1 MKKILIALALI
12 MGVQTGADAQLL
24 KKLGDALDK
33 GAKKLDQAT
42 EKLDKAL
49 GGSQKQSTG
58 STTNTTSK
66 AITKTIQSGP
76 TSIKTEGDMR
86 GLEISWI
93 GASRIY
99 GSNSVSL
106 RYRNIHNGDQRL
118 NIGIGE
124 GYGKTPTYAI
134 DGQSR
139 RYGCVHVYIG
149 GMGMGYACSCKM
161 EAGTRDLVAL
171 RFDNVGTSV
180 GSFETVVV
188 SGTVGYTSSDWNHFI
203 LTATNIPISIL
214 PAITAKGV
222 FGEQKVLIGQTI
234 ASIPKAFP
242 YLYDAYTLSKED
254 DEGETITTVS
264 FTLKGQETMTAV
276 SYDNTTIA
284 NITVTTPNV
293 NAKVKDTYYTCGTQ
307 HNLLKSIYG
316 VEVDDYG
323 RASYQGIYF
332 DEDDD
337 GKICSIQI

>member
-1 MKKILIALALI
+1 M
-12 MGVQTGADAQLL
+12 
-24 KKLGDALDK
+24 
-33 GAKKLDQAT
+33 
-42 EKLDKAL
+42 
-49 GGSQKQSTG
+49 
-58 STTNTTSK
+58 
-66 AITKTIQSGP
+66 
-76 TSIKTEGDMR
+76 
-86 GLEISWI
+86 
-93 GASRIY
+93 
-99 GSNSVSL
+99 
-106 RYRNIHNGDQRL
+106 
-118 NIGIGE
+118 
-124 GYGKTPTYAI
+124 
-134 DGQSR
+134 
-139 RYGCVHVYIG
+139 
-149 GMGMGYACSCKM
+149 
-161 EAGTRDLVAL
+161 
-171 RFDNVGTSV
+171 
-180 GSFETVVV
+180 
-188 SGTVGYTSSDWNHFI
+188 
-203 LTATNIPISIL
+203 
-214 PAITAKGV
+214 
-222 FGEQKVLIGQTI
+222 LIGQTI